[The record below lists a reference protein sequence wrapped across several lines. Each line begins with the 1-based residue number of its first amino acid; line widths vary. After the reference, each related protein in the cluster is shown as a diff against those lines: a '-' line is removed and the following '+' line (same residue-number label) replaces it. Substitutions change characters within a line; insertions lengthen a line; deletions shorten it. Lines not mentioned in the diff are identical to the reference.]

1 MPCQTVVMFGDSEE
15 LNAITFRQMSGRA
28 GRRGFDKRGN
38 VVFAA
43 ISQQKVRH
51 LHTHTH
57 THTQAYAQEDLA
69 PIRC

>member
-15 LNAITFRQMSGRA
+15 LNAITYRQMSGRA

-43 ISQQKVRH
+43 IPQHKVRH
-51 LHTHTH
+51 LLRTHV
-57 THTQAYAQEDLA
+57 
-69 PIRC
+69 